1 MEFLLI
7 FKGSI
12 LPVFLIVGVAFFYNR
27 LFHPDFKEITNL
39 TLTVFAPIFVFD
51 ALVKEK
57 ITLSML
63 GKPVLFMACLTF
75 SMMFFAYVI
84 SKILRAG
91 ENERISL
98 MLASSMI
105 NVGNFGLPLIYFTYG
120 NAASAYSVL
129 YFLAFNIPLS
139 TIAIYISSR
148 EKKIRN
154 MVKDVLKIPLFY
166 AMVLAMVVSQLGIPI
181 PDFIQKSTSLM
192 GLATIPLMIFI
203 LGLQLS
209 RIKLR
214 LNFITYIAPAVL
226 LRLVVS
232 PIIALA
238 LFHVLGVTG
247 LERNVA
253 VVQTS
258 APAALLPL
266 MYAIRFNRAPDLLA
280 ATILASTLLSGISL
294 TYLIHALKTFL

>member
-12 LPVFLIVGVAFFYNR
+12 LPVFLIVGVAMVYHR
-27 LFHPDFKEITNL
+27 LFHPDLKEITNL

-57 ITLSML
+57 ITLPML
-63 GKPVLFMACLTF
+63 AKPVLFMILLTA
-75 SMMFFAYVI
+75 SMM
-84 SKILRAG
+84 ILAHIIAKLLKAG
-91 ENERISL
+91 ENERVSL
-98 MLASSMI
+98 ILASSMI

-120 NAASAYSVL
+120 TSASAFSVL

-148 EKKIRN
+148 EKKILN
-154 MVKDVLKIPLFY
+154 IVKDVLKIPLFY
-166 AMVLAMVVSQLGIPI
+166 AMILAIVVAQMDIPV
-181 PDFIQKSTSLM
+181 PDFIQKSTGLM

-203 LGLQLS
+203 LGLQLA
-209 RIKLR
+209 RIRIR

-232 PIIALA
+232 PIIALF
-238 LFHVLGVTG
+238 LFHALGVTG
-247 LERNVA
+247 LERDVA

-280 ATILASTLLSGISL
+280 ATILTSTLLSGASL
-294 TYLIHALKTFL
+294 TYLIHALRFFM